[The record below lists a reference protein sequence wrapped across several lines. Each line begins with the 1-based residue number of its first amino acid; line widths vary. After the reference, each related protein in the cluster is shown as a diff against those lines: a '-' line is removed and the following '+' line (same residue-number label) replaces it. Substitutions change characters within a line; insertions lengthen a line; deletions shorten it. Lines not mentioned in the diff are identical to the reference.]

1 MYMHYFIDSIYI
13 YFIFVQGV
21 SPYRLMENCTSC
33 LQFMCFTIRIIPAL
47 VRLVGSFLSMAQ
59 DTLFLSRYGVNLA
72 WFCADSAARKLIF
85 GKRNEFENS
94 LDILMSINKSLHAL
108 RYRVALCEFA
118 DVARTRIMGVDH
130 TNDNNNNSGGHTS
143 TFVMLR
149 HFLGQSKEFKNFLE
163 KLYSKVRKEPLG
175 DLRNVFIQSYVEV
188 QRFARST
195 ETGDLGNYFDLRS
208 GILDCNEV
216 DQLLAFFKV
225 QIFNLEMLRM
235 ESKIQPDVIRH
246 VRETIV
252 KDLHNMLWEEETKK
266 LHGDKSTALLVTF
279 GIGNAS
285 EDKSFLASQLVEPR
299 HLIASSISCPQTVDD
314 DRSFDMSVAYNAFN
328 TRIISRNFYFEQFAD
343 KVSSYTTEMVSK
355 EELLQRFAFA
365 VYQLMYCG
373 FVVRSRRKNDSFEK
387 GAMVFTS

>member
-1 MYMHYFIDSIYI
+1 
-13 YFIFVQGV
+13 
-21 SPYRLMENCTSC
+21 
-33 LQFMCFTIRIIPAL
+33 
-47 VRLVGSFLSMAQ
+47 MAQ

-72 WFCADSAARKLIF
+72 WFCADSAARKWIF

-94 LDILMSINKSLHAL
+94 LDILMSMNKSLHAL

-118 DVARTRIMGVDH
+118 DVARTRILGVDH

-149 HFLGQSKEFKNFLE
+149 HFLGKSKEFKKFLE
-163 KLYSKVRKEPLG
+163 KLYSKVRKEPLEE
-175 DLRNVFIQSYVEV
+175 LRNVFIQSYVEV
-188 QRFARST
+188 QRFTRST
-195 ETGDLGNYFDLRS
+195 ETGDLGNYFDL
-208 GILDCNEV
+208 GGGEV
-216 DQLLAFFKV
+216 TVDHQLLAFFKV
-225 QIFNLEMLRM
+225 QIFSLEMLRM
-235 ESKIQPDVIRH
+235 KSQNQPDVIRH

-266 LHGDKSTALLVTF
+266 LYGDKSTALLVTF
-279 GIGNAS
+279 GIENAN